1 MKGHNTKHP
10 LKRVNHSKSE
20 EQRQQFEEFDKQM
33 RIVAQNS
40 LMKL

>member
-10 LKRVNHSKSE
+10 LKRTNHSKSE
-20 EQRQQFEEFDKQM
+20 EQKHQFNLFDEQM